1 MYAVLFSGSHYSFP
15 NAQGRRLNTKSALSK
30 DITLFFLSF
39 FIAVQL
45 AYNVVAGVRHSG
57 SVLPGYI
64 LHLQL
69 L

>member
-1 MYAVLFSGSHYSFP
+1 MYAVLFFSGGHCSFP
-15 NAQGRRLNTKSALSK
+15 SAQGRRLNTKSALSK
-30 DITLFFLSF
+30 DVTLTSF
-39 FIAVQL
+39 IFYCGTVGVQCCVQ
-45 AYNVVAGVRHSG
+45 YSG